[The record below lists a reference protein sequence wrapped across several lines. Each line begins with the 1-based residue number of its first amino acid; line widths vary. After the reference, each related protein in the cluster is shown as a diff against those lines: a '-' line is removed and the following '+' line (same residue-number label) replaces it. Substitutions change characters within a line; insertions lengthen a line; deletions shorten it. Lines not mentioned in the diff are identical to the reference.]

1 MFKMDL
7 EKAEEPEIKLPT
19 YVGSSKKQ
27 ECSRKTSTS
36 SLLTMPLT
44 VWITTKCG
52 KFLKDGNTRPPDL
65 PPEKSVWGSSLAI
78 LLSQFGNQSVVPCP
92 VVTVASWPSYRQR
105 RQHIKKQR
113 QHFANNGPSSQ
124 SYGFFSSH
132 VWMWEL
138 NYKESWAQKNWC
150 FWTVVLEKILES
162 SLECKEIQPV
172 NPKGN
177 QSWIFIGKTNAEAET
192 LTLWPPDVK
201 NGLIGKDPDAGKDWR
216 QEKKGMTED
225 EIVGWHH

>member
-1 MFKMDL
+1 MLDHQKSKSVP
-7 EKAEEPEIKLPT
+7 EKHLLLL
-19 YVGSSKKQ
+19 YWLCHWLCGSQQTVENS
-27 ECSRKTSTS
+27 SRR
-36 SLLTMPLT
+36 
-44 VWITTKCG
+44 
-52 KFLKDGNTRPPDL
+52 DGNTRPPDL
-65 PPEKSVWGSSLAI
+65 PTEKSVWGSSLAI

-172 NPKGN
+172 NP
-177 QSWIFIGKTNAEAET
+177 
-192 LTLWPPDVK
+192 
-201 NGLIGKDPDAGKDWR
+201 
-216 QEKKGMTED
+216 
-225 EIVGWHH
+225 